1 MCFLEIN
8 NSINIYSFPSIEINT
23 YFKCIEFLKL
33 QEDAKFGIIIYETVK
48 KGKVKKNFVF
58 YYISKAFFNY
68 SYENSNIFDTVK
80 LNNEYLNLSSN
91 ILERKDLPYLKKLYI
106 IPPILKLKRNS
117 FKKENLWN
125 FINIFNQYFCFCLGL
140 KCLNF
145 ISRKC
150 KYIFY
155 IYLIDINRN
164 VYKKTDFLLMDFIF
178 KKYSSDDVYPIFER
192 MINKNLSAHYLTENE
207 KIHEKFC
214 QKRKYCDSVLLAD
227 ENNYQINDEFL
238 EKHLTLILKLKHV
251 LTSVGLDINF
261 INNLFYN
268 VEYITYICIG
278 HGISYFKYYLYQEYY
293 GPKKFNKLL
302 IPNSNKLINV
312 PINFG
317 WKYENLIKLN
327 LPRWDKY
334 NIVNKSSITIKN
346 TVFKS
351 IFVMFT
357 WRELEKHRK
366 ISSYYI
372 KNILRLLNNNEL
384 INNLL
389 KNNITLYFTLH
400 HQLIKYKKKF
410 KDINSIIY
418 IEEKDVADCLLK
430 TNLLVSDFSSII
442 FDMIYRQKPYII
454 FIPDAFD
461 SKLKTIYKNTSY
473 NIINKFKS
481 NFFRFE
487 NVFFEINLVVNKI
500 NYYIDNGFKLEPH
513 LKKFYSSFNFNH
525 ENTINKF
532 INYLIK
538 Y

>member
-1 MCFLEIN
+1 
-8 NSINIYSFPSIEINT
+8 
-23 YFKCIEFLKL
+23 
-33 QEDAKFGIIIYETVK
+33 
-48 KGKVKKNFVF
+48 
-58 YYISKAFFNY
+58 
-68 SYENSNIFDTVK
+68 
-80 LNNEYLNLSSN
+80 
-91 ILERKDLPYLKKLYI
+91 
-106 IPPILKLKRNS
+106 
-117 FKKENLWN
+117 
-125 FINIFNQYFCFCLGL
+125 
-140 KCLNF
+140 
-145 ISRKC
+145 
-150 KYIFY
+150 
-155 IYLIDINRN
+155 
-164 VYKKTDFLLMDFIF
+164 
-178 KKYSSDDVYPIFER
+178 
-192 MINKNLSAHYLTENE
+192 LTENE

-214 QKRKYCDSVLLAD
+214 QKRKYCDSVLIAD
-227 ENNYQINDEFL
+227 ESNYQINDEFL

-251 LTSVGLDINF
+251 LTSVGIDINF

-293 GPKKFNKLL
+293 GPNKFNKLL
-302 IPNSNKLINV
+302 IPNSNKLISV

-334 NIVNKSSITIKN
+334 NIANKSSIKIKN

-366 ISSYYI
+366 ISSFYI
-372 KNILRLLNNNEL
+372 KNLLNLLKNKEL

-389 KNNITLYFTLH
+389 KNNVTLYFTLH
-400 HQLIKYKKKF
+400 HQLFKYKKKF

-442 FDMIYRQKPYII
+442 FDMIYMQKPYII

-461 SKLKTIYKNTSY
+461 SKLKTKYKNTSY
-473 NIINKFKS
+473 DIINKFKS

-500 NYYIDNGFKLEPH
+500 NYYNLQ
-513 LKKFYSSFNFNH
+513 YY
-525 ENTINKF
+525 F
-532 INYLIK
+532 IFI
-538 Y
+538 